1 MRFRGLG
8 KCSLNAGLED
18 LRPEERTAMRYPT
31 HNSLDSAASPAS
43 PPGFLAQDPILGASS
58 NLDRSRRIGSPLG
71 IPLSRLAKGAALLA
85 CALSCVPESSAQAY
99 NLLSGTVSNFS
110 VSAYLGSIGGTYS
123 VAGPSAF
130 VSDTTW
136 VVGRSGWGLV
146 AAYSLD
152 SYFDVVG
159 FALALPTNPTTVTG
173 TGSGS
178 GSFTMDF
185 TASVIFFDLISGAAS
200 TPPTSWTVTGLGS
213 IFNGQ
218 TFGPGLYTFNFTTTT
233 GATAENQL
241 ASIAAFVVPET
252 SPPGVLMAT
261 SSLLLITHAMRRRR
275 KHHGQRS
282 ADVSTG

>member
-1 MRFRGLG
+1 M
-8 KCSLNAGLED
+8 
-18 LRPEERTAMRYPT
+18 
-31 HNSLDSAASPAS
+31 
-43 PPGFLAQDPILGASS
+43 
-58 NLDRSRRIGSPLG
+58 G

-99 NLLSGTVSNFS
+99 NLMSGTVSNFS
-110 VSAYLGSIGGTYS
+110 VTAYLGSLGGTYS

-136 VVGRSGWGLV
+136 VVGRSGSGIV
-146 AAYSLD
+146 AVYSVY
-152 SYFDVVG
+152 SYFNVVG
-159 FALALPTNPTTVTG
+159 FAVSLTDNPPTTLTG

-185 TASVIFFDLISGAAS
+185 TASVIFFDPISGAGS
-200 TPPTSWTVTGLGS
+200 IPPTSWTVTGLGS
-213 IFNGQ
+213 ITDGQ
-218 TFGPGLYTFNFTTTT
+218 TFAPGSYTFNFTTTT
-233 GATAENQL
+233 GATPSNQL
-241 ASIAAFVVPET
+241 RSIAAFVVPET